1 MVVALNP
8 AIEAKMSLDFM
19 GGFKCS
25 SYIPIPIFWID
36 KAQPEN
42 GKIPAV
48 DTTHA
53 HSSTCS
59 GRNGLAKSR
68 FLNITTQEHLLAIV
82 LFKVET
88 RKEPL
93 LRVRI
98 FHKSVSGWY
107 SPIHGPSLPCMH
119 RSSL

>member
-1 MVVALNP
+1 MHGVQ
-8 AIEAKMSLDFM
+8 
-19 GGFKCS
+19 CT
-25 SYIPIPIFWID
+25 
-36 KAQPEN
+36 EN
-42 GKIPAV
+42 IYQKRLARAV

-53 HSSTCS
+53 HSSACS
-59 GRNGLAKSR
+59 GRNGLANSR
-68 FLNITTQEHLLAIV
+68 FLNITTQEQFLLAVV

>member
-48 DTTHA
+48 DTTHE
-53 HSSTCS
+53 HSSAFS
-59 GRNGLAKSR
+59 GQNSLAKSR
-68 FLNITTQEHLLAIV
+68 FSLNITTQEQLLLTVV

-88 RKEPL
+88 RKDEAIATCTNLTRPSVGGIVL
-93 LRVRI
+93 SMVR
-98 FHKSVSGWY
+98 
-107 SPIHGPSLPCMH
+107 P
-119 RSSL
+119 

>member
-1 MVVALNP
+1 MHGVQ
-8 AIEAKMSLDFM
+8 
-19 GGFKCS
+19 CT
-25 SYIPIPIFWID
+25 
-36 KAQPEN
+36 EN
-42 GKIPAV
+42 IYQKRLARAV

-53 HSSTCS
+53 HSSACS

-68 FLNITTQEHLLAIV
+68 FLNITTQEQFLLAVV

-107 SPIHGPSLPCMH
+107 SPIHVRPYPACTDLRCRVWSRL
-119 RSSL
+119 L